1 MTTSPRGFTDI
12 SSTVTA
18 ELEALLKTGAAAK
31 GLKNLYTELMRKAKP
46 TKVAIR
52 TLDGLQYSYHD
63 LSAASARMA
72 HFIRSLGL
80 APGSRVA
87 ARVEKSP
94 EALMLYLACLRSGM
108 VFLPLNT
115 GYQSEELRY
124 FFNDAKPG
132 LVVCDPSALGWI
144 APLAKSSGC
153 HHVETLGSAISGSL
167 LEKATPFSDDFP
179 TLACGP
185 DALAAILYTSGTTGR
200 SKGAMLTHANLAS
213 NALVLH
219 HAWHWQESDVLIHAL
234 PIFHVHGL
242 FVAIHGALWAGA
254 QMVWMSKFDAGAVA
268 QECARATVLMGVP
281 TFYVRLVESGLLTA
295 ERVKTMR
302 LFISGSAP
310 LLAETHQAFTQLTGQ
325 AILERYGMSE
335 TIMLTSN
342 PYKGNRRAGTVG
354 FALPSVELRLVDDQE
369 TPIKTKPGQESAIG
383 GVQVRGPNV
392 FAGYWNMP
400 EKTKEEFA
408 QGGWFKTGDM
418 GQFAADGYLVLVG
431 RSKDLIIS
439 GGYNVYPKEIELLL
453 DDQPEVYESAVIGL
467 SHPDFGEAVAAVV
480 VPDPPEA
487 ASRMGPLD
495 EAKILSR
502 LRTMIAGFK
511 LPKRLFFLPELPRNA
526 MGKVQKNL
534 LRERFASTF
543 SAG

>member
-1 MTTSPRGFTDI
+1 MTISPQGFTDI
-12 SSTVTA
+12 APTVTA
-18 ELEALLKTGAAAK
+18 ELQMLLKTGSAAK

-52 TLDGLQYSYHD
+52 TLDGLHYSYRD

-132 LVVCDPSALGWI
+132 LVVCDPSASGWI

-153 HHVETLGSAISGSL
+153 HHVETLGGAISGSL
-167 LEKATPFSDDFP
+167 LEKATPFPDDFP
-179 TLACGP
+179 TIACGP

-219 HAWHWQESDVLIHAL
+219 HAWRWQKSDVLIHAL

-254 QMVWMSKFDAGAVA
+254 QMVWMSKFDASAVVK
-268 QECARATVLMGVP
+268 ECARATVLMGVP

-354 FALPSVELRLVDDQE
+354 FALPSVEVRLVDDQE
-369 TPIKTKPGQESAIG
+369 TPIKRMPGEESAIG

-392 FAGYWNMP
+392 FVGYWNMP

-487 ASRMGPLD
+487 ASRMGPDD
-495 EAKILSR
+495 ETKLLAR
-502 LRTMIAGFK
+502 LRSMIAGFK

-526 MGKVQKNL
+526 MGKVQKNV

>member
-1 MTTSPRGFTDI
+1 MTTSPQAFSDSR
-12 SSTVTA
+12 STVSA
-18 ELEALLKTGAAAK
+18 EIKKLLQARSSAQ

-46 TKVAIR
+46 QKIAIR
-52 TLDGLQYSYHD
+52 TLQGLNYSYHD
-63 LSAASARMA
+63 LAAASARIA
-72 HFIRSLGL
+72 HYIASLGL
-80 APGSRVA
+80 KQGSRVA

-132 LVVCDPSALGWI
+132 LVVCDPSAHSWI
-144 APLAKSSGC
+144 KPLAEASGC
-153 HHVETLGSAISGSL
+153 PYVETLGSDITGSL
-167 LEKATPFSDDFP
+167 LDKSAPFADDFS
-179 TLACGP
+179 TIACGP

-219 HAWHWQESDVLIHAL
+219 HAWRWQEDDVLIHAL

-254 QMVWMSKFDAGAVA
+254 QMVWMSKFDPAAVIKEA
-268 QECARATVLMGVP
+268 ATATVLMGVP
-281 TFYVRLVESGLLTA
+281 TFYVRLVESGLLSA
-295 ERVKTMR
+295 KGVKNMR

-310 LLAETHQAFTQLTGQ
+310 LLAETHQAFTKLTGH

-335 TIMLTSN
+335 TVMLTSN
-342 PYKGNRRAGTVG
+342 PYDGDRRAGTVG
-354 FALPSVELRLVDDQE
+354 FALPSVELRLVDDQGHSISV
-369 TPIKTKPGQESAIG
+369 TPGQESAIG

-392 FAGYWNMP
+392 FVGYWNMP

-408 QGGWFKTGDM
+408 PGGWFKTGDM

-480 VPDPPEA
+480 VPDPPESA
-487 ASRMGPLD
+487 VKMGSQD
-495 EAKILSR
+495 EAQLLSR
-502 LRTMIAGFK
+502 LRSMIASFK
-511 LPKRLFFLPELPRNA
+511 LPKRLFFLQELPRNA

-534 LRERFASTF
+534 LREQFSSTF
-543 SAG
+543 KS

>member
-1 MTTSPRGFTDI
+1 MTTSPQGFTDI
-12 SSTVTA
+12 ASTITA
-18 ELEALLKTGAAAK
+18 ELQMLLKTGSAAK
-31 GLKNLYTELMRKAKP
+31 GLKNLYTELMRKARP

-132 LVVCDPSALGWI
+132 LVVCDPSAFGWI

-153 HHVETLGSAISGSL
+153 HHVETLGGAISGSL

-200 SKGAMLTHANLAS
+200 SKGAMLTHGNLAS

-254 QMVWMSKFDAGAVA
+254 QMVWMSKFDASAVVK
-268 QECARATVLMGVP
+268 ECARATILMGVP
-281 TFYVRLVESGLLTA
+281 TFYVRMVESGLLTA

-310 LLAETHQAFTQLTGQ
+310 LLAETHQAFTQLTAQ

-354 FALPSVELRLVDDQE
+354 FALPSVELRLVDDQG
-369 TPIKTKPGQESAIG
+369 TPIKRKPGEESAIG

-392 FAGYWNMP
+392 FVGYWNMP

-408 QGGWFKTGDM
+408 QGAGLEQVIWGSSRQTATLCLLVEVKTSL
-418 GQFAADGYLVLVG
+418 FLVATTSTPKKLNSFLMTSP
-431 RSKDLIIS
+431 RSMS
-439 GGYNVYPKEIELLL
+439 RLLL
-453 DDQPEVYESAVIGL
+453 GSPTPTS
-467 SHPDFGEAVAAVV
+467 
-480 VPDPPEA
+480 
-487 ASRMGPLD
+487 
-495 EAKILSR
+495 
-502 LRTMIAGFK
+502 
-511 LPKRLFFLPELPRNA
+511 
-526 MGKVQKNL
+526 
-534 LRERFASTF
+534 ERP
-543 SAG
+543 